1 MEDLKELINIINK
14 RKLSQIEIFDKSLIS
29 RKDTLFSKLYNN
41 IADETIRTDQQAMLI
56 LYGNEKDNSKYRKLK
71 SRFKTRLLNTLYF
84 LDINNNSSANLAKK
98 EYADCLNKLYLS
110 NLLLRYA
117 ENRNISIK
125 LILDNY
131 IIAKKNNFYDILK
144 EFSFK
149 LLVHYGM
156 TGNEKAYEKEK
167 LAYNE
172 YVKEFENEQ
181 AAQIIYSK
189 VYLLSHGL
197 KKNQTDKLNE
207 IELEIKKHE
216 VIFKNSNSLL
226 VFFFLIRSKLFYY
239 EIKSDYKKIN
249 EICDKFIKEYNQYQN
264 SIFKEGYLNTI
275 YLYKLKSLFN
285 SRHYKET
292 MQLAKE
298 MTTESV
304 GLNLLSMKEYVLKTY
319 LNLKDV
325 DKATAFM
332 HEVLHSSAYK
342 NATKLVKERWL
353 LYDGYVHFMH
363 SYVKNEPYKFSTA
376 RMYNQ
381 IPNLVQDKFGLNLS
395 IRIIEILFLIGKN
408 DLDGAITK
416 IENLVSYQNRYLKEN
431 IYQRSNLFIKLLQ
444 IMDKK
449 SFNYKSLKHLKEH
462 SLLKDNFDHQI
473 INDNEIIFF
482 DHLWEIILDII
493 EQNDRKLLDRFL

>member
-1 MEDLKELINIINK
+1 MEDIKELINIINK
-14 RKLSQIEIFDKSLIS
+14 RKLSQIEVFDKSLIS

-41 IADETIRTDQQAMLI
+41 IANENIRTDLQAMVL

-84 LDINNNSSANLAKK
+84 LDINNNTSTNLAKK

-131 IIAKKNNFYDILK
+131 QIAKKNNFYDILK

-156 TGNEKAYEKEK
+156 TGNEKAYETEK
-167 LAYNE
+167 KAYDTYVIE
-172 YVKEFENEQ
+172 YENEQ

-189 VYLLSHGL
+189 IYLLSHSL
-197 KKNQTDKLNE
+197 KKNQTEKLQEIE
-207 IELEIKKHE
+207 IELKKYE
-216 VIFKNSNSLL
+216 AILKKSNSLL
-226 VFFFLIRSKLFYY
+226 VFFFLIRSNLFYF
-239 EIKSDYKKIN
+239 EIKRDNKQIN
-249 EICDKFIKEYNQYQN
+249 LICNKFIAEYNQYQN
-264 SIFKEGYLNTI
+264 SLFKYEYLNNV
-275 YLYKLKSLFN
+275 YLYKLKSLFDT
-285 SRHYKET
+285 RQYTET
-292 MQLAKE
+292 LQLANQ
-298 MTTESV
+298 MSTESKF
-304 GLNLLSMKEYVLKTY
+304 GLNLLSMNEYTLKTY
-319 LNLKDV
+319 LNLKEL
-325 DKATAFM
+325 DKAKIFI
-332 HEVLHSSAYK
+332 HEVLHSSAFK
-342 NATKLVKERWL
+342 HTTKLVKERWL
-353 LYDGYVHFMH
+353 LFDAYVHFAY
-363 SYVKNEPYKFSTA
+363 SYVKNEPFKFSTA
-376 RMYNQ
+376 KLYNQ

-408 DLDGAITK
+408 NLDEAITK
-416 IENLVSYQNRYLKEN
+416 IENLASYQNRYFKES

-444 IMDKK
+444 IMEKK

-462 SLLKDNFDHQI
+462 TLLNENFDNQI

-482 DHLWEIILDII
+482 DQLWEIILDVL
-493 EQNDRKLLDRFL
+493 ERNDRKLLDRF

>member
-1 MEDLKELINIINK
+1 MEDIKELINIINK
-14 RKLSQIEIFDKSLIS
+14 RKLSQIEVFDKSLIS
-29 RKDTLFSKLYNN
+29 RKDTLFSKLYNSV
-41 IADETIRTDQQAMLI
+41 ADETVRTDKQAMIL
-56 LYGNEKDNSKYRKLK
+56 LYGNDKDNSKYRKLK

-84 LDINNNSSANLAKK
+84 LDINNNSSTSLAKK

-125 LILDNY
+125 LIQDNY
-131 IIAKKNNFYDILK
+131 LIAKKNNFYDILK

-167 LAYNE
+167 AAYNE

-189 VYLLSHGL
+189 VYLLSHSL
-197 KKNQTDKLNE
+197 KKSQIDKLTEIE
-207 IELEIKKHE
+207 IELKKHE
-216 VIFKNSNSLL
+216 AIFKNSNSLL
-226 VFFFLIRSKLFYY
+226 VFFFLIRSNLFYY

-249 EICDKFIKEYNQYQN
+249 EYCDKFIKEHNRYQN
-264 SIFKEGYLNTI
+264 SIFKDGYLNTV

-285 SRHYKET
+285 SRQYEQT
-292 MQLAKE
+292 MLLAKE
-298 MTTESV
+298 MTTVSV

-319 LNLKDV
+319 LNLNDV
-325 DKATAFM
+325 DKAKEFL
-332 HEVLHSSAYK
+332 HDVLHSSAYK

-353 LYDGYVHFMH
+353 LYDAYMHFIY

-376 RMYNQ
+376 RLYNQ

-408 DLDGAITK
+408 DLDEAITK
-416 IENLVSYQNRYLKEN
+416 IENLIAYQNRYLKES
-431 IYQRSNLFIKLLQ
+431 IYTRSNLFIKMLQ

-462 SLLKDNFDHQI
+462 TLLKENFSSQV

-493 EQNDRKLLDRFL
+493 EKNDRKLLDRFL